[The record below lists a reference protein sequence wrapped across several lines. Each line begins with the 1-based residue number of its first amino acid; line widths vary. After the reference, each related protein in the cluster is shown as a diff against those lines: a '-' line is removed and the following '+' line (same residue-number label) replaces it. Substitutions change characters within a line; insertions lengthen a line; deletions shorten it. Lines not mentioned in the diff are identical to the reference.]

1 MTPIGVRT
9 LTAIGLTPIWVGRG
23 FPMRTSA
30 GPPITMAGGHSW
42 PITAG
47 FGFPAATWSGDQRG
61 FPGEQ
66 GAIMSAGRHCLHAV
80 LELFTKDGQLVVAWI
95 SSSTSVPNTTILW
108 MLVSSVSRCCA
119 IVFLRGRKT

>member
-1 MTPIGVRT
+1 MIPIGVRT

-23 FPMRTSA
+23 SRMRTSV
-30 GPPITMAGGHSW
+30 GQPITMAGGHSW

-47 FGFPAATWSGDQRG
+47 FGFLAAIWNGVRRG

-66 GAIMSAGRHCLHAV
+66 GAIMSAGRHCLRAV
-80 LELFTKDGQLVVAWI
+80 LELFMKDGRLAVAWI

-108 MLVSSVSRCCA
+108 MLVSSVSRCYA

>member
-47 FGFPAATWSGDQRG
+47 FGFPAALWTGDQPG
-61 FPGEQ
+61 FPGER
-66 GAIMSAGRHCLHAV
+66 GAIMSAGRRCLRAG
-80 LELFTKDGQLVVAWI
+80 LEWLSRDGRLVVEGLTGSAW
-95 SSSTSVPNTTILW
+95 VPN
-108 MLVSSVSRCCA
+108 
-119 IVFLRGRKT
+119 